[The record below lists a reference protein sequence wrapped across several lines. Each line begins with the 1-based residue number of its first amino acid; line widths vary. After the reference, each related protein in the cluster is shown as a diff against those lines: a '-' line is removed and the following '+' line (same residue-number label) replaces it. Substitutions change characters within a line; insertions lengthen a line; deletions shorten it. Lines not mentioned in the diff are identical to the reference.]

1 VSATR
6 ADERWL
12 NGPITTSSTPGVHG
26 AFNETLS
33 RETDMNKQ
41 QEKVL
46 VATLCGLV
54 VAAAGAFAVQP
65 AMAAGYQVDQLA
77 KVTGVAHWDHLNVRK
92 WPASYSQK
100 VGAFEPGRH
109 VWVERCIDAE
119 AGSDWCLVDAANTR
133 GWVNSRY
140 LTVVHNWDH

>member
-1 VSATR
+1 
-6 ADERWL
+6 
-12 NGPITTSSTPGVHG
+12 
-26 AFNETLS
+26 
-33 RETDMNKQ
+33 MNKQ

-46 VATLCGLV
+46 VAALCGLV
-54 VAAAGAFAVQP
+54 VVAAGAFAVQP

-100 VGAFEPGRH
+100 VGAFTPGSH
-109 VWVERCIDAE
+109 VWVERCIE
-119 AGSDWCLVDAANTR
+119 AQTGSDWCLVDAQDTT

-140 LTVVHNWDH
+140 LTVVHDWDL

>member
-1 VSATR
+1 
-6 ADERWL
+6 
-12 NGPITTSSTPGVHG
+12 
-26 AFNETLS
+26 
-33 RETDMNKQ
+33 MNKS

-46 VATLCGLV
+46 VASLCGLV
-54 VAAAGAFAVQP
+54 VVAAGAFAVQP

-100 VGAFEPGRH
+100 VGAFTPGSH
-109 VWVERCIDAE
+109 VWVERCIE
-119 AGSDWCLVDAANTR
+119 AKAGADWCLVDAQDTT

-140 LTVVHNWDH
+140 LTVVHDWDL